1 MQRERAVLM
10 YLNKKFFLKSSQ
22 GKNNMFRKGSL
33 RRCYIKEKQ
42 NRNKQ
47 IILDLNEKKLP
58 KMLVDVIRS

>member
-1 MQRERAVLM
+1 M
-10 YLNKKFFLKSSQ
+10 YLNKMFFLKSSQ

-42 NRNKQ
+42 NTNKQ

-58 KMLVDVIRS
+58 KKLLDAIKS